1 MTWTALA
8 FAVVSAL
15 VAIAAAIVAAIVAYL
30 GRPLQEISSRP
41 GLNSLG
47 NYRTATLTLTLLA
60 PFFAA
65 VSAGLSAVAVLAN
78 S

>member
-1 MTWTALA
+1 MTLTALA

-15 VAIAAAIVAAIVAYL
+15 VAIAAAIVAYL
-30 GRPLQEISSRP
+30 GRILQEISSRP

-47 NYRTATLTLTLLA
+47 KYRTATLTLTLLA

-65 VSAGLSAVAVLAN
+65 VSAVAVLAN

>member
-15 VAIAAAIVAAIVAYL
+15 VAIAAAIVAYL